1 MHHLDRDS
9 MRLSPFAIALAA
21 LTRVAGAQQVA
32 TVPMA
37 TVGAAQPE
45 CRAGSDAARGDTL
58 CLDRAGAIARAIAE
72 NPNLAVA
79 ASLTAQARARKVQAT
94 AIPDPAF
101 SAEWDESRGIFGRGG
116 AGASAVSATLTIP
129 FPDKFR
135 LQGRI
140 GTADVRSA
148 EADSART
155 RQAVAALASTSYDA
169 LLASLRRRDDLR
181 EVRALAED
189 FVERTRGR
197 LEAGTAARLD
207 LLKAQVDARQAVND
221 LIAAER
227 DIVTSRASL
236 NRIIGRPLDAGL
248 RTADT
253 LALPPPPPPIEVV
266 VAAARTHRPELASLA
281 SQREGARAA
290 TTLARES
297 WLPDFTVGIG
307 RDYADPGP
315 GVLTTGISL
324 PIPLFYWQH
333 SRGEIAEAR
342 SHEREL
348 EATARDLDAA
358 IGEEVRIAWSTADAA
373 IRQAAYLGEELVPA
387 AREAYRIAASSYAL
401 GGSSAL
407 EVLDARRSLL
417 DAEQRYTDALLAAN
431 QSRADLER
439 AAGTPLATLGRG
451 VSP

>member
-1 MHHLDRDS
+1 LLRAD
-9 MRLSPFAIALAA
+9 
-21 LTRVAGAQQVA
+21 TTGA
-32 TVPMA
+32 TH
-37 TVGAAQPE
+37 PE
-45 CRAGSDAARGDTL
+45 CRPGTFEARGDTL
-58 CLDRAGAIARAIAE
+58 CLDRAGAVARALAE

-79 ASLTAQARARKVQAT
+79 AALTAQARARKVQAT

-101 SAEWDESRGIFGRGG
+101 SAEWDESRGVFGRGG
-116 AGASAVSATLTIP
+116 AGAKAVGATLTIP

-148 EADSART
+148 EADSV
-155 RQAVAALASTSYDA
+155 QAHQTIVALASATYDG
-169 LLASLRRRDDLR
+169 LLAALRRRHDLR
-181 EVRALAED
+181 QIRSLAED

-207 LLKAQVDARQAVND
+207 LLKAQVDARQAEND
-221 LIAAER
+221 LIVAER
-227 DIVTSRASL
+227 DIVTNRASL
-236 NRIIGRPLDAGL
+236 NRLMGRPLDAGIA
-248 RTADT
+248 TADS
-253 LALPPPPPPIEVV
+253 LALPPPPPPLDVV
-266 VAAARTHRPELASLA
+266 LAAAMGHRPELASLA
-281 SQREGARAA
+281 SQRQGARAA
-290 TTLARES
+290 SSLAKES

-324 PIPLFYWQH
+324 PIPIFYWQH
-333 SRGEIAEAR
+333 ARGEIAEAR
-342 SHEREL
+342 HHEREL
-348 EATARDLDAA
+348 DATTRDLIAA
-358 IGEEVRIAWSTADAA
+358 IGEEVRTIWSTTDAA
-373 IRQAAYLGEELVPA
+373 LRQATFLREQLLPS

-417 DAEQRYTDALLAAN
+417 DAEQQYTDALLAAN

-439 AAGTPLATLGRG
+439 AAAVPLATLGTG